1 MLILK
6 CCRPCCQPQ
15 CSTKIDKIDNS
26 VSHWNKWV
34 LLMWATQYKRSKY
47 LHFFS
52 FNSKFSPVFFQIW
65 WFFETEVSKIS
76 KRSSFTFVSCVFV
89 VKFAWKW
96 WFFKNLVKPGEFS
109 NITRFSP
116 SFEKSPGFHL
126 EYYQVFL
133 KLWWNFGDFFLK
145 ILLWCACILFVEN
158 FETCVLDSRIY
169 LQKACWVLELK
180 LLGENASS
188 ALSLTPK
195 QLNICN
201 VCTFRSA
208 RKFRGVCSVPSGPA
222 IRRQE
227 VPTNCQE
234 TRLGWKRKENH

>member
-1 MLILK
+1 MS
-6 CCRPCCQPQ
+6 
-15 CSTKIDKIDNS
+15 STHLSDTIQAFQ
-26 VSHWNKWV
+26 VSSF
-34 LLMWATQYKRSKY
+34 L
-47 LHFFS
+47 FS
-52 FNSKFSPVFFQIW
+52 FNSKFSPIFFSNFVIFRNRGFENQQKKQFYLCFMCFRGEICLKMVVFQ
-65 WFFETEVSKIS
+65 
-76 KRSSFTFVSCVFV
+76 
-89 VKFAWKW
+89 
-96 WFFKNLVKPGEFS
+96 KPGETWWVFKYHQVFTL
-109 NITRFSP
+109 NITKF
-116 SFEKSPGFHL
+116 FKIL
-126 EYYQVFL
+126 V
-133 KLWWNFGDFFLK
+133 KIWWFFLK

-169 LQKACWVLELK
+169 LQKVCWVLELK
-180 LLGENASS
+180 LLGEKTSS